1 MNQKLKKMFWSV
13 GNSTHNILPYCDVIY
28 SSKRTFIK
36 PAETLIMKTMVLR
49 WHFHP
54 VNAHFEH
61 FLLTGMLCLHCTT
74 SVCAVLQIR
83 LHCVC
88 RSDLHNLS
96 CRIPQ
101 VDLPKETLINF
112 LSLEVR
118 AARYYYELFSVNRR
132 HSSGKLRKRG
142 ILSWQDAGFPRDEG
156 NPLLQNGR
164 TACSCLQRNW
174 EWWEISH

>member
-1 MNQKLKKMFWSV
+1 
-13 GNSTHNILPYCDVIY
+13 
-28 SSKRTFIK
+28 
-36 PAETLIMKTMVLR
+36 MVLR

-61 FLLTGMLCLHCTT
+61 FLLTGMLCLNCAT

-83 LHCVC
+83 LHCV
-88 RSDLHNLS
+88 LHNLS
-96 CRIPQ
+96 CRIPPQ

-142 ILSWQDAGFPRDEG
+142 ILSAD
-156 NPLLQNGR
+156 GR
-164 TACSCLQRNW
+164 TQAFLVTRETLSSRTGRAACSCCLKRNKHDIT
-174 EWWEISH
+174 ENDGGFHTKADL